1 MDPGAGRY
9 AGPVRWPPGREAVG
23 DEEAAGT
30 CSSVGGWGDS
40 AGGSSPPPG
49 GRPSSDQSVT
59 NTLPS
64 ETVTLCSASGLDAGG
79 LTTDP
84 FVIEYSCHG
93 SCSGSPRW
101 LRRRPGSLDEYRSW

>member
-49 GRPSSDQSVT
+49 GRPCSDQSVT

-84 FVIEYSCHG
+84 SLIEYSLPWQ
-93 SCSGSPRW
+93 SQWITPLATSATVQP
-101 LRRRPGSLDEYRSW
+101 